1 MDDDEHAPSYTIS
14 PIINTLS
21 YFPFMVMYFFR
32 VIDRPIGM
40 LSQSFSTISRGLYTR
55 MSNVFTFSFFSKY
68 PPSKKKPTKTETY
81 LTKYTEQLEQ
91 LKLKK
96 IGNTESSHNTPI
108 IDRTVLENTPAGS
121 VAMAYDEERAAFIYY
136 ANTSVPTNMLN
147 VVAKKYALQFHA
159 WHLLQRRDVEPPTD
173 PNAKKSE
180 TKKKTTTGGIHSQK
194 IGARFA
200 KLKSATYTKTKVENS
215 NNVKNPHE
223 TDIIDTRFI
232 CVGRMTDMNV
242 LRKPSTEKV
251 IHNKNSTMTFA
262 EFKKQMTNK

>member
-68 PPSKKKPTKTETY
+68 PLSKKEPTKTEAY

-173 PNAKKSE
+173 PNAKK
-180 TKKKTTTGGIHSQK
+180 TKPKKKLPLEEYI
-194 IGARFA
+194 
-200 KLKSATYTKTKVENS
+200 
-215 NNVKNPHE
+215 VK
-223 TDIIDTRFI
+223 
-232 CVGRMTDMNV
+232 
-242 LRKPSTEKV
+242 K
-251 IHNKNSTMTFA
+251 
-262 EFKKQMTNK
+262 